1 MELGRGRAR
10 LLVENLPAAYAAG
23 AALRCRS
30 GFQEVNMAQD
40 PSAVNTRMR
49 PDREGMTRDEILAL
63 FERRQTAYDDLDA
76 TRLAADYAPN
86 ASVQSPMSG
95 THQGR
100 DAIETAVQAFF
111 DAFADLRV
119 TTDRLVID
127 GNSVVQILN
136 VEGTHIAVFL
146 GLEPTGKP
154 FRFTAAVL
162 YDVQDGQIVRER
174 RIYDFTGLLVQIGG
188 LRAKPV

>member
-1 MELGRGRAR
+1 
-10 LLVENLPAAYAAG
+10 
-23 AALRCRS
+23 
-30 GFQEVNMAQD
+30 
-40 PSAVNTRMR
+40 
-49 PDREGMTRDEILAL
+49 MTRDAIIVL

-76 TRLAADYAPN
+76 KALAGDYAPH
-86 ASVQSPMSG
+86 AVVESPMGG

-100 DAIETAVQAFF
+100 EAIEGVFQAFF
-111 DAFADLRV
+111 DAFLDMKV

-127 GNSVVQILN
+127 GQSVMQFIS
-136 VEGTHIAVFL
+136 VEGTHIGTFL

-154 FRFTAAVL
+154 FRFAAAIL

-174 RIYDFTGLLVQIGG
+174 RIYDFTGLLIQIGA